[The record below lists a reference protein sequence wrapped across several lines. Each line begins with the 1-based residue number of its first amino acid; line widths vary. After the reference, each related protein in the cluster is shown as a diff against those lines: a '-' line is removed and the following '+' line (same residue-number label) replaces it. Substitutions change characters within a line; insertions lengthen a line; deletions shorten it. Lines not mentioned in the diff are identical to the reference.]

1 MFKNLQREFKS
12 LCLPSKVYF
21 VLSLIGLLCLA
32 LQNRSMAR
40 YCVGTF
46 ECDMQQSGNFVVFV
60 VKMLYILFWTWL
72 LNLIC
77 KAGHKKVSWFLVL
90 MPFILFFILI
100 SLLLL
105 NQ

>member
-1 MFKNLQREFKS
+1 MFKDLQKEFKG

-21 VLSLIGLLCLA
+21 MLSLVGLLSLA
-32 LQNRSMAR
+32 FQNGIQGR

-46 ECDMQQSGNFVVFV
+46 ECDMQNSGNFVVFV
-60 VKMLYILFWTWL
+60 VKALYVLFWTWL

-90 MPFILFFILI
+90 LPFILFFILI
-100 SLLLL
+100 SLMLL